1 MHEWALAEAVISAVS
16 KVAEEKG
23 LKRVVE
29 VKLKIGELQQID
41 LEAFKLALS
50 QLCRQY
56 SMDMKFELECEKA
69 KFKCRSCGNL
79 WSFDKDKLK
88 PEEQEAV
95 HVIPEVAHAF
105 IRCPRCNSPDFEIV
119 RGRGVWIES
128 LRGEK

>member
-16 KVAEEKG
+16 RIAEERG
-23 LKRVVE
+23 LREVVE
-29 VKLKIGELQQID
+29 VKIKIGELQQID
-41 LEAFKLALS
+41 LEAFKPALS

-56 SMDMKFELECEKA
+56 SMDVRFEFEFEKA
-69 KFKCRSCGNL
+69 EFRCKACGNL
-79 WSFDKDKLK
+79 WSFNKDELR

-105 IRCPRCNSPDFEIV
+105 IRCPRCNSPDFKIV
-119 RGRGVWIES
+119 KGRGVWIES

>member
-16 KVAEEKG
+16 KIAEERG
-23 LKRVVE
+23 LRKVVE
-29 VKLKIGELQQID
+29 VKIKIGELQQID

-50 QLCRQY
+50 QLSQQC
-56 SMDMKFELECEKA
+56 SMDVRFEFEFEKA
-69 KFKCRSCGNL
+69 EFRCKACGNL
-79 WSFDKDKLK
+79 WPFNKDELK

-105 IRCPRCNSPDFEIV
+105 LRCPRCNSPDFKIV
-119 RGRGVWIES
+119 KGRGVWIES